1 MAIKDVELYNKK
13 NLTKVN
19 VDYDKEY
26 YTFLARVELHNDKVY
41 QLMLIDPE
49 TKKERYDI
57 NGAQPIRFNI
67 VDEDIERVDILP
79 DSNDIYKFY
88 LVSDATHGRQHW
100 VDKFRSMWQDAA
112 IDTCLKTERLDYDL
126 QFLSDEM
133 FSYIEVIMKQYEKEA
148 KGEKVYIPLAHI
160 ISMEIFSKL
169 FGEASAAFLGSNP
182 FVNVFVLMWL
192 HGYLLSSAIKKQG
205 VKLRLNEQTVTKE
218 EIEEKEKALRE
229 TLDRILQHFHEKSEG
244 GWKPEEEDEEDDR
257 PTDQA

>member
-26 YTFLARVELHNDKVY
+26 STFLARVESHKDRVY
-41 QLMLIDPE
+41 QLLLIDPE
-49 TKKERYDI
+49 TKAERTVRFDI
-57 NGAQPIRFNI
+57 NDDD
-67 VDEDIERVDILP
+67 VERVDILP

-88 LVSDATHGRQHW
+88 LVSDTNHGRQFW
-100 VDKFRSMWQDAA
+100 VDKFKTTWDEETLK
-112 IDTCLKTERLDYDL
+112 TCLKAERLDYDL

-218 EIEEKEKALRE
+218 EIEEKEKALKE

-244 GWKPEEEDEEDDR
+244 GWKPEEEDDEDDR